1 MPDETILPITHIVH
15 APEFLGGEPYIAGR
29 SITVREVARAH
40 AALGVG
46 IDDLADAFGLSRAQV
61 YAALAYYYDHAA
73 EFDGRRS
80 SEDGDL
86 PFLSREM
93 TVTEVSAVYGVTPQA
108 VREAASRGWVP
119 ARKSGATWLIRRR
132 DAEARWA
139 GRADRY

>member
-40 AALGVG
+40 AALGAG
-46 IDDLADAFGLSRAQV
+46 IDDLVDTFGLSRAQV

-73 EFDGRRS
+73 EFEGRHAG
-80 SEDGDL
+80 EDSDL
-86 PFLSREM
+86 PFLDREM
-93 TVTEVSAVYGVTPQA
+93 TASEVSTVYGVTPQA
-108 VREAASRGWVP
+108 VREAAARGWLR

-139 GRADRY
+139 SRADR